1 MRVRASG
8 KTCFV
13 TAATE
18 RFVPGTLV
26 TLASFL
32 KHHPAFDGDLVVV
45 HHALPE
51 AHRRH
56 LAQACPGLRFESVSP
71 ALRDRL
77 AALGAAR
84 PDFAPRLAQ
93 LYSLEAF
100 RLRGY
105 RKVLFYDSDVLFQAP
120 VDDLFDS
127 PAALLC
133 CGDEVFLRGGRR
145 HAATFAP
152 LPPAPPPG
160 APEPAA
166 TKAGTTAPSRS
177 PHDRKTKACI
187 AEAGQS
193 RPKQVQIAPGCGSR
207 ATEAPATAS
216 APADAGV
223 LERPFGAGFLLIDA
237 ALVEQDCYTDL
248 LALVSPDTW
257 RGTATTHTDQLVLN
271 RHFAGRQTLVGW
283 TYDFVLPMAEAIR
296 AREGVDAASARA
308 LHFAGPV
315 KPWMPE
321 AMLRWTHGDP
331 KRKPLDLFRRWYDA
345 YVGYLADAHVR
356 SAGDR
361 RRRSRGDRG

>member
-1 MRVRASG
+1 MRVCASG

-18 RFVPGTLV
+18 RFVPGTLT
-26 TLASFL
+26 TLCSFL
-32 KHHPAFDGDLVVV
+32 KHHPGFDGDLVVV

-56 LAQACPGLRFESVSP
+56 LAQACPGLRFEAVSP
-71 ALRDRL
+71 ALRTRL
-77 AALGAAR
+77 SALGAAR

-133 CGDEVFLRGGRR
+133 CGDGVSLRGGHRD
-145 HAATFAP
+145 AATFAP

-160 APEPAA
+160 ASEPPGTPGPAA
-166 TKAGTTAPSRS
+166 SATADAPGAAGT
-177 PHDRKTKACI
+177 
-187 AEAGQS
+187 
-193 RPKQVQIAPGCGSR
+193 
-207 ATEAPATAS
+207 PATAEPPAMAGALATAS
-216 APADAGV
+216 VPADAGV

-237 ALVEQDCYTDL
+237 ELVEEDCYTDL

-257 RGTATTHTDQLVLN
+257 RGTATAHTDQLVLN
-271 RHFAGRQTLVGW
+271 RCFAGRQTLVSR
-283 TYDFVLPMAEAIR
+283 TYDFVLSNAEVIR
-296 AREGVDAASARA
+296 AREGIDAASARA
-308 LHFAGPV
+308 LHFSGPV

-321 AMLRWTHGDP
+321 AMLRWTQGDP
-331 KRKPLDLFRRWYDA
+331 KRKPLDAFRRWYDA

-356 SAGDR
+356 SARDR
-361 RRRSRGDRG
+361 RCRNRGVRG

>member
-1 MRVRASG
+1 MRACASG

-26 TLASFL
+26 TLASFRQ
-32 KHHPAFDGDLVVV
+32 HHPDFDGDLVVI
-45 HHALPE
+45 HDALPE

-56 LAQACPGLRFESVSP
+56 LAQACPGLRFETVSP

-120 VDDLFDS
+120 VADLFDS
-127 PAALLC
+127 PDALLC
-133 CGDEVFLRGGRR
+133 CGDGVCLRGGRR
-145 HAATFAP
+145 DAATFAP
-152 LPPAPPPG
+152 LPPAQPPG
-160 APEPAA
+160 AP
-166 TKAGTTAPSRS
+166 G
-177 PHDRKTKACI
+177 
-187 AEAGQS
+187 
-193 RPKQVQIAPGCGSR
+193 APGAPGPS
-207 ATEAPATAS
+207 ASPTADAPGVAEAPAVAGAFAMAG

-237 ALVEQDCYTDL
+237 GLVEEDCYTDL
-248 LALVSPDTW
+248 LALVSPETW

-271 RHFAGRQTLVGW
+271 RHFAGRQTLVSW

-296 AREGVDAASARA
+296 AREGIDAASARA

-321 AMLRWTHGDP
+321 AMLRWTQGDP
-331 KRKPLDLFRRWYDA
+331 RRKPLDVFRRWYDA

-361 RRRSRGDRG
+361 RRRNTHRGSRA

>member
-1 MRVRASG
+1 MRAYPA
-8 KTCFV
+8 KETCFV

-32 KHHPAFDGDLVVV
+32 KHHPGFDGDLVVV

-56 LAQACPGLRFESVSP
+56 LARACPGLRFEAVSP
-71 ALRDRL
+71 ALRARL
-77 AALGAAR
+77 SALGAAR

-127 PAALLC
+127 TAALLC
-133 CGDEVFLRGGRR
+133 CGDGVFLRGGRR
-145 HAATFAP
+145 DAATFAP
-152 LPPAPPPG
+152 LPPAPPHGAPGPSGAPGPAGTPGPAASATADAPG
-160 APEPAA
+160 A
-166 TKAGTTAPSRS
+166 AGTPAM
-177 PHDRKTKACI
+177 
-187 AEAGQS
+187 AG
-193 RPKQVQIAPGCGSR
+193 AL
-207 ATEAPATAS
+207 ATAS
-216 APADAGV
+216 VPADAGV

-257 RGTATTHTDQLVLN
+257 RGTATAHTDQLVLN
-271 RHFAGRQTLVGW
+271 RCFAGRQTLVSR
-283 TYDFVLPMAEAIR
+283 TYDFVLSNAEVIR
-296 AREGVDAASARA
+296 VREGIDAASARA
-308 LHFAGPV
+308 LHFSGPV

-321 AMLRWTHGDP
+321 AMLRWTQGDSDH
-331 KRKPLDLFRRWYDA
+331 KPLDAFRRWYAA

-356 SAGDR
+356 SARDR
-361 RRRSRGDRG
+361 RRRSRGNRG

>member
-1 MRVRASG
+1 MQAYAA
-8 KTCFV
+8 KETCFV

-26 TLASFL
+26 TLCSFRQ
-32 KHHPAFDGDLVVV
+32 HHPAFDGDLVVV

-71 ALRDRL
+71 ALRTRL
-77 AALGAAR
+77 SALGAAR
-84 PDFAPRLAQ
+84 PDFVPRLAQ

-133 CGDEVFLRGGRR
+133 CGDGVFLRGGRR
-145 HAATFAP
+145 DAATFAP

-160 APEPAA
+160 APGPAGIPGPAA
-166 TKAGTTAPSRS
+166 SATADAPGAAGTPA
-177 PHDRKTKACI
+177 I
-187 AEAGQS
+187 AEPPVMAG
-193 RPKQVQIAPGCGSR
+193 AL
-207 ATEAPATAS
+207 ATAS
-216 APADAGV
+216 APADTGV

-237 ALVEQDCYTDL
+237 ELVEEDCYPDL
-248 LALVSPDTW
+248 LALVSPETW
-257 RGTATTHTDQLVLN
+257 RGSATWHTDQLILN
-271 RHFAGRQTLVGW
+271 RYFAGRQTLVSW
-283 TYDFVLPMAEAIR
+283 TYDFVPSKAEAIR
-296 AREGVDAASARA
+296 AREGIDAASAKA
-308 LHFAGPV
+308 LHFAGPI

-321 AMLRWTHGDP
+321 AMLRWTRGDP
-331 KRKPLDLFRRWYDA
+331 GHKPRDAFRRWYDA

-356 SAGDR
+356 SARDR
-361 RRRSRGDRG
+361 RCGNRGIRG

>member
-1 MRVRASG
+1 M
-8 KTCFV
+8 
-13 TAATE
+13 
-18 RFVPGTLV
+18 PGTLV

-32 KHHPAFDGDLVVV
+32 KHHPGFDGDLVVV

-71 ALRDRL
+71 TLRTRL
-77 AALGAAR
+77 SALGAAR
-84 PDFAPRLAQ
+84 PDFIPRLAQ

-133 CGDEVFLRGGRR
+133 CGDGVFLRGGRR
-145 HAATFAP
+145 DAATFAP

-160 APEPAA
+160 APEPPA
-166 TKAGTTAPSRS
+166 TKAGATAPGSS
-177 PHDRKTKACI
+177 PHDRKTTTCI
-187 AEAGQS
+187 AEAGHS
-193 RPKQVQIAPGCGSR
+193 RPKQVQIAPRCGSR

-223 LERPFGAGFLLIDA
+223 LERPFGAGFLLIDS
-237 ALVEQDCYTDL
+237 ALVEEDCYTDL
-248 LALVSPDTW
+248 LALVSPETW
-257 RGTATTHTDQLVLN
+257 RGTATAHTDQLVLN
-271 RHFAGRQTLVGW
+271 RCFAGRQTLVSR
-283 TYDFVLPMAEAIR
+283 TYDFVLSNAEVIR

-308 LHFAGPV
+308 LHFSGPV

-321 AMLRWTHGDP
+321 AMLRWTQGDSDHKP
-331 KRKPLDLFRRWYDA
+331 KDAFRRWYDA

-356 SAGDR
+356 SARDR

>member
-1 MRVRASG
+1 MRAYPA
-8 KTCFV
+8 KETCFV

-18 RFVPGTLV
+18 RFVPGTLT

-32 KHHPAFDGDLVVV
+32 KHHPTFDGDLVVV

-56 LAQACPGLRFESVSP
+56 LARACPGLRFESVSP
-71 ALRDRL
+71 ALRTRL
-77 AALGAAR
+77 SALGAAR

-133 CGDEVFLRGGRR
+133 CGDGVFLRGGRR
-145 HAATFAP
+145 DAATFAP
-152 LPPAPPPG
+152 LPPAQPPSAPGPPG
-160 APEPAA
+160 TPGPAA
-166 TKAGTTAPSRS
+166 SATADAPGAAGTPAM
-177 PHDRKTKACI
+177 
-187 AEAGQS
+187 AEPPVMAG
-193 RPKQVQIAPGCGSR
+193 AL
-207 ATEAPATAS
+207 ATAS
-216 APADAGV
+216 VPADAGV

-237 ALVEQDCYTDL
+237 ALVEEDCYTDL

-257 RGTATTHTDQLVLN
+257 RGTATAHTDQLVLN
-271 RHFAGRQTLVGW
+271 RCFAGRQTLVSR
-283 TYDFVLPMAEAIR
+283 TYDFVLSNAEVIR
-296 AREGVDAASARA
+296 VREGIDAASARA
-308 LHFAGPV
+308 LHFSGPV

-321 AMLRWTHGDP
+321 AMLRWTQGDSDHKP
-331 KRKPLDLFRRWYDA
+331 KDAFRRWYDA

-356 SAGDR
+356 SARDR
-361 RRRSRGDRG
+361 RRRNRGDRG